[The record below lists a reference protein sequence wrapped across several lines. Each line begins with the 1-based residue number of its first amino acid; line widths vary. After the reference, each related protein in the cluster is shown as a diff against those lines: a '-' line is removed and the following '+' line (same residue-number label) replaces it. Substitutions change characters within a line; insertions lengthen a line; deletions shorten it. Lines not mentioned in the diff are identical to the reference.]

1 MFKQIIIIFLALA
14 CGITLNA
21 QIGAKAQQSSAT
33 GLHGVWTN
41 NDFGF
46 QMTLMLD
53 PGGTGEF
60 DGVMFDYKSEGN
72 KITMTQEG
80 ASITYNYLLQN
91 NTLTLSGGDIEGS
104 VTFKRSMSAGQTSA
118 IDDPAQIPSVTYDS
132 FGTQI
137 KSNTIVGAWS
147 GNGETM
153 EFLPNGMVQ
162 HLGQTFPYKFT
173 ADKVTVS
180 SPYGELTF
188 GYTINNDR
196 MTLTNNNGE
205 SISYL
210 RDAPGAAQINQQQ
223 NFSEGTIDPELVGKW
238 CYVDVSNVYGSSSSS
253 SSACIILNGDGTY
266 SYSSESSRSVNTPGL
281 AGGTNSQN
289 SDRGTWYV
297 KEDRIY
303 YNSQV
308 QGQGSYK
315 LEKKNH
321 PKNVNDPMIV
331 LDGEAYVSFY
341 NKPAWK

>member
-1 MFKQIIIIFLALA
+1 MVKQMMIVFLALA
-14 CGITLNA
+14 CGISLNA
-21 QIGAKAQQSSAT
+21 QIGTKAQAST
-33 GLHGVWTN
+33 GSGIHGVWLN
-41 NDFGF
+41 NDFGY

-53 PGGTGEF
+53 PGGSGEF

-80 ASITYNYLLQN
+80 VSITYQYLLQN

-104 VTFKRSMSAGQTSA
+104 VSFKRSLSAGHASA
-118 IDDPAQIPSVTYDS
+118 IDNSATSPSVNYTD
-132 FGTQI
+132 QVEHQ
-137 KSNTIVGAWS
+137 KSNSIIGAWS
-147 GNGETM
+147 GNAETM

-162 HLGQTFPYKFT
+162 HLGQSFPYKFT

-188 GYTINNDR
+188 GYAINNDR

-210 RDAPGAAQINQQQ
+210 RDAPGAAQINKQQDI
-223 NFSEGTIDPELVGKW
+223 SEGTIDPELVGKW

-253 SSACIILNGDGTY
+253 STACIVLNGDGTY
-266 SYSSESSRSVNTPGL
+266 SYSAETSRSVNTPGL

-303 YNSQV
+303 YNSLT
-308 QGQGSYK
+308 QGQGSYM